1 MPKLSSQKKSAM
13 SKLYVVS
20 PPLDIFERIYPE
32 IKERIVCL
40 PDFLR
45 YPKDKFRQITRSLL
59 LGHLPLPKQILYL
72 WFPQCYLDPI
82 CNAKPGDS
90 ILIYEC
96 CNVNVLKTLKPLLP
110 KGVDC
115 HIYYCNPIRTICN
128 DAKTRLDK
136 IKELGFQLSTFDAY
150 DAEEYGL
157 KYTGQ
162 YFCQPPQ
169 TREAITCDCFFC
181 GLPKDRANE
190 LENLRVLLEQNG
202 LTCDF
207 IIPRAPKEK
216 VTYPEY
222 LKRADR
228 SRCII
233 DIAQSGQLGLTRRP
247 LEALFYKKKL
257 ITNNPDLVKYD
268 FYNKENIFIFGRDK
282 ESNLNEFVRSPFTEI
297 PKAIYQHY
305 DINSWLQNYLP

>member
-1 MPKLSSQKKSAM
+1 M
-13 SKLYVVS
+13 SKLYVIS
-20 PPLDIFERIYPE
+20 PPLDIFDRIQPN
-32 IKERIVCL
+32 IKNRIECL

-59 LGHLPLPKQILYL
+59 LGRLPLPKPMLYL
-72 WFPQCYLDPI
+72 WFPKHYLNLI
-82 CNAKPGDS
+82 CNAQPGDS

-96 CNVNVLKTLKPLLP
+96 CNVNVLKAIKPLLS
-110 KGVDC
+110 KDVDC
-115 HIYYCNPIRTICN
+115 YIYYCNPLRTICS
-128 DAKTRLDK
+128 DAKVRMEQ
-136 IKELGFQLSTFDAY
+136 IKELGFHLSSFDEY
-150 DAEEYGL
+150 DAQKYGL

-181 GLPKDRANE
+181 GLPKDRAKE
-190 LENLRVLLEQNG
+190 LATLRLLLEQKG

-207 IIPRAPKEK
+207 IIPHTPKEK

-233 DIAQSGQLGLTRRP
+233 DIAQNGQFGLTRRP
-247 LEALFYKKKL
+247 LEALFYGKKL
-257 ITNNPDLVKYD
+257 ITNNTDLAKYD
-268 FYNKENIFIFGRDK
+268 FYNKENIFIFGKDS
-282 ESNLNEFVRSPFTEI
+282 ESRLKDFVRSPFVEI
-297 PKAIYQHY
+297 SKTIRLKY
-305 DINSWLQNYLP
+305 DINYWIRNYLPQ